1 MLRRRTITSDPGRS
15 FLSAGVVAVLVLSA
29 GCRTIQIQTD
39 WDREANF
46 SQYKT
51 FQIKGSTGA
60 SRSLSRG
67 RLERALASI
76 LESKGLRQVSS
87 GPDLYIYA
95 CVQSGGM
102 TQPTIGY
109 SGWRDWAGIGACT
122 STERDVS
129 LESLVV
135 DIVSAA
141 RKQAIWR
148 GVDCDS
154 LEHSDHSD
162 ERVRRAVAELLKTF
176 PPRPGDEFNPL
187 AWMPP

>member
-1 MLRRRTITSDPGRS
+1 MAAL
-15 FLSAGVVAVLVLSA
+15 AVSA
-29 GCRTIQIQTD
+29 GCRTIQIRTD
-39 WDREANF
+39 WDREADF
-46 SQYKT
+46 SLYKT

-67 RLERALASI
+67 LERALASI
-76 LESKGLRQVSS
+76 LESKGLRQLSS
-87 GPDLYIYA
+87 GPDLYVYTS
-95 CVQSGGM
+95 VQPGGM

-109 SGWRDWAGIGACT
+109 TGWRDWAGLGACT

-135 DIVSAA
+135 DIVGAG

-148 GVDCDS
+148 GVACDS
-154 LEHSDHSD
+154 FEHSDYSD
-162 ERVRRAVAELLKTF
+162 GRVLKVVAELLKTF

-187 AWMPP
+187 AWTPP